1 MTAHWPPPGT
11 HDEALAVGEQPP
23 CATGAAGPRVRS
35 EHDAAASGGAAGGRG
50 TRSRLASLDHGAGL
64 AQWWWPHLPDTTYD
78 VDARPGGRY
87 LIDSAT
93 AGIGVQGELVS
104 LDEPHELVLTW
115 QWRHAGTPGP
125 VDRVRVAFEER
136 DAGTLVRVTHEMAG
150 DQEHDGYRQGWTDVL
165 ERLAALFDTRRA
177 GQPG

>member
-1 MTAHWPPPGT
+1 M
-11 HDEALAVGEQPP
+11 
-23 CATGAAGPRVRS
+23 
-35 EHDAAASGGAAGGRG
+35 DAAPAAVWPLW
-50 TRSRLASLDHGAGL
+50 TSAAGL

-87 LIDSAT
+87 LIDSPT

-104 LDEPHELVLTW
+104 LDEPQELVLTW

-125 VDRVRVAFEER
+125 VDRVRVSFEEQE
-136 DAGTLVRVTHEMAG
+136 AGTLVRVTHDMSG

-165 ERLAALFDTRRA
+165 DRLAGLLDPAESESQR
-177 GQPG
+177 